1 MIGQSNGWGGNGD
14 GDALSRTMNVS
25 RSNAS
30 ATIPS
35 SLVQI
40 YRCYNIPLGRSQK
53 YSRSWQQQPA
63 GQSHETFTPGIRGKD
78 SPSVATSST
87 STTSRSERTARKPF
101 ATGTVTPFPLSQH
114 PVRVVG
120 ISLQNDSCE
129 SHVDT
134 YCVLHNMPAER
145 GTGGSTVGE
154 RCRHAQIPINPTL
167 LALTALTLCLQ
178 ACPCVR
184 TGKSWVSMWHDESS
198 GREGLHR

>member
-14 GDALSRTMNVS
+14 SNALSRTMNVS

-40 YRCYNIPLGRSQK
+40 YRCCNIPLGRSQK

-78 SPSVATSST
+78 SPNVATSFT
-87 STTSRSERTARKPF
+87 STTSRSERTARKTF
-101 ATGTVTPFPLSQH
+101 ATGTVTLFPLSQH

-145 GTGGSTVGE
+145 GTGGSTVEE

-167 LALTALTLCLQ
+167 L
-178 ACPCVR
+178 CPDGLDVMSSSLPVR
-184 TGKSWVSMWHDESS
+184 AD
-198 GREGLHR
+198 R